1 MLQMPDEGS
10 GMKTDAKVEDIIKTV
25 EDLTRIH

>member
-10 GMKTDAKVEDIIKTV
+10 GMKTDATVEDIIKTV